1 MRTMRKPALYPA
13 LAAWR
18 RRDGNKPES
27 QWTYDDLW
35 RAAMAE
41 WEAIQNRDDPP
52 REREYQIEAIL
63 CLLHGKC
70 TGEPQ
75 RHPKVVLDV
84 ETQQRYLQRIAE
96 IVVAL

>member
-1 MRTMRKPALYPA
+1 MSRVNPYPA

-41 WEAIQNRDDPP
+41 VEAIENRNHP
-52 REREYQIEAIL
+52 EREQQLQREAMA
-63 CLLHGKC
+63 LLL
-70 TGEPQ
+70 GEPLHNV
-75 RHPKVVLDV
+75 RPTRDAMR
-84 ETQQRYLQRIAE
+84 RYLA
-96 IVVAL
+96 ALATYEQKGAA